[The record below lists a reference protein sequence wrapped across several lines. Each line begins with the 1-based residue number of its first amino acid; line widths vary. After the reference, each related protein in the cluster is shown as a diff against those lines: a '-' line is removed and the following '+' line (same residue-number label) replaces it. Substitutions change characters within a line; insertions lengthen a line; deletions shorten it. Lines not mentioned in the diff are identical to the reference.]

1 MVLYFTYT
9 QYVDFMLFSFCDV
22 YLKIFFTN
30 YLCKA
35 SVLRK
40 LGGEKTMFGRKK
52 KAEAKRNVETSNEQ
66 TKSVKSCSNSS
77 TKNVKNCK

>member
-1 MVLYFTYT
+1 
-9 QYVDFMLFSFCDV
+9 
-22 YLKIFFTN
+22 
-30 YLCKA
+30 
-35 SVLRK
+35 
-40 LGGEKTMFGRKK
+40 MFGRKK

>member
-1 MVLYFTYT
+1 MA
-9 QYVDFMLFSFCDV
+9 FSSQTTCV
-22 YLKIFFTN
+22 RHQPYKQ
-30 YLCKA
+30 
-35 SVLRK
+35 